1 MFFPNGASRCCYL
14 QPSLSKLPSCQKG
27 GEVATMHLQ
36 LTAIDLDP
44 TLALKRA
51 VGEGEFSPTNGG
63 TKPGLPKHK
72 RCVYKPGPEKVPVI
86 KSENGTAIPPIPT
99 TMEHSGMT
107 MDESHI
113 YVHIYPH
120 KTIQYRY
127 RYRYKYR
134 YKYNATQCN
143 THTNSQPC
151 RHAYIHSYHLKNP
164 ISCSSHPNHL
174 WSGAK
179 LHASCDTTMTVTIFS
194 RFSCVTKI
202 PNATFF
208 ENVGMKLP

>member
-1 MFFPNGASRCCYL
+1 M
-14 QPSLSKLPSCQKG
+14 
-27 GEVATMHLQ
+27 
-36 LTAIDLDP
+36 
-44 TLALKRA
+44 
-51 VGEGEFSPTNGG
+51 FSPTNGG
-63 TKPGLPKHK
+63 TTGLSKHK

-99 TMEHSGMT
+99 TMEHSAMT

-120 KTIQYRY
+120 NTRQ
-127 RYRYKYR
+127 YKYR

-143 THTNSQPC
+143 THTNSQPG

-202 PNATFF
+202 PNATFK
-208 ENVGMKLP
+208 ECGMKLP